1 MYPIET
7 DLNTKYLFWYML
19 SPVLQSKRLQLG
31 LGRCYLKLI
40 KELGKIFIPVPSE
53 HIQEE
58 IVSFIEK
65 ALQEESVTKSLLE
78 DALEKVEQTKQSVLF
93 KAFRGEL
100 GTNDS
105 TEESAIEL
113 LKEVLQEK
121 LNKLIKGH
129 LIPDVLLLYL

>member
-1 MYPIET
+1 M
-7 DLNTKYLFWYML
+7 
-19 SPVLQSKRLQLG
+19 
-31 LGRCYLKLI
+31 
-40 KELGKIFIPVPSE
+40 GKIFIPVPSE

-121 LNKLIKGH
+121 LIS
-129 LIPDVLLLYL
+129 

>member
-1 MYPIET
+1 M
-7 DLNTKYLFWYML
+7 
-19 SPVLQSKRLQLG
+19 
-31 LGRCYLKLI
+31 
-40 KELGKIFIPVPSE
+40 GKIFIPVPSE

-121 LNKLIKGH
+121 VK
-129 LIPDVLLLYL
+129 